1 MDTLEKGKNK
11 LGEICDI
18 LRKETLE
25 PAQNEA
31 HQIINSAKQESQKVI
46 EQAKSEAKQLLE
58 DAKAKIA
65 KEQKLFESSMD
76 LGSKQTFNQLREKIQ
91 KHLFNDQLAEL
102 TANMMGEGEL
112 VAKLISAIVN
122 ALEKDG
128 LNSNLT
134 IALANSI
141 KAEDVSKTLVAQAAE
156 KIKKGKISIES
167 ISSGAKVSIED
178 QKVSIDVSD
187 QSLKELMGNFLRDS
201 FREILFK
208 NV

>member
-31 HQIINSAKQESQKVI
+31 NQIIEKAKQESQKVI
-46 EQAKSEAKQLLE
+46 EQAQAEAKHIQE
-58 DAKAKIA
+58 EAQAKIV

-76 LGSKQTFNQLREKIQ
+76 LGAKQTFNQLREKIQ
-91 KHLFNDQLAEL
+91 QHLFNEQLSEL
-102 TANMMGEGEL
+102 SANMMSDGEL
-112 VAKLISAIVN
+112 AAKLISAVVN
-122 ALEKDG
+122 AVEKDG

-134 IALANSI
+134 LALADSI
-141 KAEDVSKTLVAQAAE
+141 KVEDVSKSLVAQAVE
-156 KIKKGKISIES
+156 KIKNGKISIES
-167 ISSGAKVSIED
+167 ISSGAKVSILD